1 MHVFRLWRGVRPPR
15 IFEGAATPHATEP
28 ECVRF
33 IHVFANSPLMTPS
46 DVRTA
51 RQELG
56 YTAEQLAEELSVPV
70 SRVHD
75 WERGAS
81 TMPRRLAQQL
91 AWEAAVKRRND
102 ALDASGLPECAWAE
116 NWGNQAA
123 PSEADAL
130 TKHYEALTTHAQ
142 GCATCQARQRFA
154 DTLPP
159 LPELPMSVSMQLFM
173 RGADQVQKLPAWLR
187 PAAIGAVALMA
198 IVLFRAVF
206 AIPRIIQSPG
216 FAGELLL
223 AILAAGGAGAAGGLA
238 YSATRPTLRRL
249 GRPGDY
255 LTGIVCVTAYM
266 GALLIAAPY
275 AFGESLAN
283 STVEVVIFLICS
295 VFFGLVVGHSWF
307 KSEGSP
313 QRQPQT

>member
-1 MHVFRLWRGVRPPR
+1 VHVFKLRCGVHVPAAPRLPCRPGRLTLGVR
-15 IFEGAATPHATEP
+15 FTHSLGH
-28 ECVRF
+28 
-33 IHVFANSPLMTPS
+33 HLLMTPS

-56 YTAEQLAEELSVPV
+56 YTPEQLAQQLSVPV

-81 TMPRRLAQQL
+81 KMPRRLAQQL

-116 NWGNQAA
+116 NWANQAA
-123 PSEADAL
+123 PTETDAL
-130 TKHYEALTTHAQ
+130 TKHCEALTTHARA
-142 GCATCQARQRFA
+142 CSTCQARQRFA
-154 DTLPP
+154 DNLAP
-159 LPELPMSVSMQLFM
+159 LPELPRSLSMQFFM
-173 RGADQVQKLPAWLR
+173 RAADQVQRLPTWLR
-187 PAAIGAVALMA
+187 PAAIGAIALIA
-198 IVLFRAVF
+198 IVMVRAAF
-206 AIPRIIQSPG
+206 AIPRIIQSPA

-238 YSATRPTLRRL
+238 YSATRPTLLRL

-255 LTGIVCVTAYM
+255 LTGIVCVMAYM

-275 AFGESLAN
+275 AFGESIAN
-283 STVEVVIFLICS
+283 STEEVVIFLICS
-295 VFFGLVVGHSWF
+295 IFFGLVVGHSWF
-307 KSEGSP
+307 KSEESP